1 MGVTGLTPRR
11 CMVLLGGSFDPVHR
25 AHVALGMGFSEMLQA
40 TCLRVLPAG
49 NPWQKAPLQAAP
61 EHRLAMLKLAFAQHP
76 YSSKIAVEFDT
87 QEMQRNCATYTIDSL
102 RAIRAEIGSEVSLVF
117 VIGADQLQQFDTW
130 LSWREIFS
138 YAHVAVGTRPGF
150 SLAQQ
155 DIKAQVAQEFYQR
168 TGSIE
173 QIKSSA
179 HGLTIISAELE
190 IDISSSRI
198 RKALQEGNQE
208 AWNIAQCLS
217 PEVLDYI
224 QLHYLYQK

>member
-1 MGVTGLTPRR
+1 MTDLAQRR

-25 AHVALGMGFSEMLQA
+25 AHMALGIGFSELFQA
-40 TCLRVLPAG
+40 DCLRVLPAG

-61 EHRLAMLKLAFAQHP
+61 EDRLAMLKLAFAQRGEGG
-76 YSSKIAVEFDT
+76 KLVVEFDT

-102 RAIRAEIGSEVSLVF
+102 RAIRAEIGVDCALIF
-117 VIGADQLQQFDTW
+117 VIGADQLQQLDTW
-130 LSWREIFS
+130 QAWREIFS
-138 YAHVAVGTRPGF
+138 YAHVAVGARPGF

-168 TGSIE
+168 AGSIE

-179 HGLTIISAELE
+179 YGLTIISAELE

-198 RKALQEGNQE
+198 RKALQEGRQE
-208 AWNIAQCLS
+208 ASNLAQFLS

-224 QLHYLYQK
+224 HLHHLYQK